1 MAIIKSISGLR
12 FTLDELKRSPFLIKQ
27 YAKAFHLYLPEG
39 KIIIGRDGRPTGISI
54 TEKLTN
60 ELSRLGRELVLIGIV
75 PTPTL
80 QLFVETHKAAGGIC
94 ITASH
99 NPADWNGLK
108 FINSDGTFLNA
119 EQNKKLWGYLDK
131 EKGI

>member
-12 FTLDELKRSPFLIKQ
+12 FTLDELENEPNLIEK
-27 YAKAFHLYLPEG
+27 YAKAFHLYLCDG
-39 KIIIGRDGRPTGISI
+39 KIVLARDGRPSGKNII
-54 TEKLTN
+54 ERLIKEFIRVGRKL
-60 ELSRLGRELVLIGIV
+60 EVLDVV

-80 QLFVETHKAAGGIC
+80 QIFVETEKTAGGIC

-108 FINSDGTFLNA
+108 FINSDGTFLDA
-119 EQNKKLWGYLDK
+119 EFFL
-131 EKGI
+131 